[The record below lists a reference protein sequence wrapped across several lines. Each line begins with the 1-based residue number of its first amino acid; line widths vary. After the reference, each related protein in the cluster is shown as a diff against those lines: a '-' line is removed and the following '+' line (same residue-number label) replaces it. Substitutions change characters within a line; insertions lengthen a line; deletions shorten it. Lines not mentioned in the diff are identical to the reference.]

1 MSDLPIPRPERE
13 SMLKHRRQFWQ
24 QIMIP
29 FIIAIVLILALAV
42 LVGIATFSWGG
53 DVARWAQISTIWLV
67 IPMMLLGLILLALF
81 GGIVY
86 GLAELL
92 KITPRYTG
100 IAQNYVIAFKF
111 RIQYYADQII
121 EPVLTFKS
129 WLGVFITEADK
140 QTAQA
145 AGEKQNAKEK

>member
-1 MSDLPIPRPERE
+1 MSELPIPRPERE
-13 SMLKHRRQFWQ
+13 SMIKHRRQVRQ
-24 QIMIP
+24 QIILP
-29 FIIAIVLILALAV
+29 FIIAILLIAALAV

-67 IPMMLLGLILLALF
+67 IPLMIFGLIILALF
-81 GGIVY
+81 AGIVY

-92 KITPRYTG
+92 KVTPRYTG
-100 IAQNYVIAFKF
+100 IAQNYVIAFKY

-129 WLGVFITEADK
+129 WLGVFIKEAEK
-140 QTAQA
+140 QTAPA
-145 AGEKQNAKEK
+145 SGEKQNAKEK